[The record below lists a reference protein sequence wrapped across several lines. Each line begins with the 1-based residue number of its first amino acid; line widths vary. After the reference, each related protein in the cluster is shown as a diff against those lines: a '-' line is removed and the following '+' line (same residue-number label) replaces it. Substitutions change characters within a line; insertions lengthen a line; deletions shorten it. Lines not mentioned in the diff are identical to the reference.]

1 VGKAEKIV
9 DNVIKMKDKDF
20 GKLVEEYSLSTVE
33 ENGIIKAK
41 VVQVTD
47 EGILMDIGRK
57 REGFMPWGEFSFPR
71 EKAPE
76 LGEVIKVCISQR
88 RKGQFL
94 LSKKEADLRLTWAK
108 FEEAFKEEKPLVVK
122 VEKVVK
128 GGLLSSFGPLK
139 AFIPSSHVSLKKK
152 NDLKHFVGKN
162 IKVRV
167 IKLEKRLKNIV
178 LSRKFLLLEEKE
190 KRKDRTL
197 SELEEGKIVNGKVG
211 SITDFGV
218 FVDLGGVDGLIHPEN
233 LSWGWVKDP
242 HQVVSLGEKIEVV
255 ILKLDKDKRKIS
267 LGLKQTQPDPWNDVE
282 KKYQVGSK
290 VKGKVTHLTN
300 FGAFV
305 EVEKGLE
312 GLIHISDLT
321 WDKYVQHPQEIL
333 HEGEEVE
340 AKILDIDAEKRKIS
354 LGLKQTQPEPW
365 GKLLKECKK
374 GDIISGK
381 VQEVT
386 NFGIFVN
393 LIPGVDGF
401 IHISELSKEYVPDPK
416 KIISIGEEV
425 KAKIIN
431 IDLEKKRIRL
441 SIKEIELEEER
452 KRREEERKRKEEE
465 EKEKAKEKAK
475 EEAKKPE
482 IGIKKEEQK
491 QKEIKKEN
499 KKEEIKVRKEKKK
512 KRRVKRKDKKDEE
525 EKFVFLENEEVVIG
539 DFIGKGMRGKLKEL
553 SK

>member
-1 VGKAEKIV
+1 MGKLEKKV
-9 DNVIKMKDKDF
+9 DNAIKMEEKDF

-41 VVQVTD
+41 VVQITD

-57 REGFMPWGEFSFPR
+57 REGFMPWGEFSSQR

-76 LGEVIKVCISQR
+76 IGEVIKVCISQR
-88 RKGQFL
+88 GKGQLL
-94 LSKKEADLRLTWAK
+94 LSKKEADLRLSWAK
-108 FEEAFKEEKPLVVK
+108 FEEAFKEGKPLIVK

-128 GGLLSSFGPLK
+128 GGLLSSFGSLK
-139 AFIPSSHVSLKKK
+139 AFIPSSHISLKKK
-152 NDLKHFVGKN
+152 NDLKRFVGKN

-190 KRKDRTL
+190 KRKARTL
-197 SELEEGKIVNGKVG
+197 SKLEEGKTVNGRVG

-267 LGLKQTQPDPWNDVE
+267 LGLKQIQPDPWNDAE
-282 KKYQVGSK
+282 KKYKIGSK
-290 VKGKVTHLTN
+290 IKGKVTHLTN

-333 HEGEEVE
+333 QEGDIVE
-340 AKILDIDAEKRKIS
+340 AKVLDIDTEKRKMS

-365 GKLLKECKK
+365 EKLLKECKK
-374 GDIISGK
+374 GDIVSGK

-416 KIISIGEEV
+416 KIISVGEEI
-425 KAKIIN
+425 KAKVIN
-431 IDLEKKRIRL
+431 IDSEKKRIRL
-441 SIKEIELEEER
+441 SVKEIELEEER
-452 KRREEERKRKEEE
+452 KKREEE
-465 EKEKAKEKAK
+465 EKGKKKQEI
-475 EEAKKPE
+475 KKPE
-482 IGIKKEEQK
+482 IEKQEETKEK
-491 QKEIKKEN
+491 TKKEIKR
-499 KKEEIKVRKEKKK
+499 EEIKVRKEVK
-512 KRRVKRKDKKDEE
+512 KRREIRKREKKKEEKKVE
-525 EKFVFLENEEVVIG
+525 EKFVFLEKEGVVIG
-539 DFIGKGMRGKLKEL
+539 DFLGKEVREKLKEL

>member
-1 VGKAEKIV
+1 VGESEKMV
-9 DNVIKMKDKDF
+9 DDAIKMKKKDF

-47 EGILMDIGRK
+47 EGILMDIGMK

-88 RKGQFL
+88 KKGQFL
-94 LSKKEADLRLTWAK
+94 LSKKEADLRLSWAK
-108 FEEAFKEEKPLVVK
+108 FEEAFKEGKPLIVK

-128 GGLLSSFGPLK
+128 GGLLSSFGSLK
-139 AFIPSSHVSLKKK
+139 AFIPSSHISLKKK
-152 NDLKHFVGKN
+152 NDLKRFVGKN

-197 SELEEGKIVNGKVG
+197 SKLEEGKTINGRVG

-255 ILKLDKDKRKIS
+255 ILKLDRDKRKIS
-267 LGLKQTQPDPWNDVE
+267 LGLKQTQPDPWSDVE

-290 VKGKVTHLTN
+290 IKGKVTHLTN

-333 HEGEEVE
+333 REEEEVE
-340 AKILDIDAEKRKIS
+340 VKILDIDIEKRKIS
-354 LGLKQTQPEPW
+354 LGLKQTKPEPW
-365 GKLLKECKK
+365 EKLLKECKK

-416 KIISIGEEV
+416 KIVSVGEEI
-425 KAKIIN
+425 KAKVIN

-441 SIKEIELEEER
+441 SVKEIELEEER
-452 KRREEERKRKEEE
+452 KRREEE
-465 EKEKAKEKAK
+465 EKEKQKKEV
-475 EEAKKPE
+475 KKPE
-482 IGIKKEEQK
+482 IEIKKEEQK
-491 QKEIKKEN
+491 QKEIKKET
-499 KKEEIKVRKEKKK
+499 KKEEIKVRKEERKRREIRKK
-512 KRRVKRKDKKDEE
+512 KREKKKVEE
-525 EKFVFLENEEVVIG
+525 GFVFLEKEGVVIG
-539 DFIGKGMRGKLKEL
+539 DFLEKEVREKLKEL

>member
-1 VGKAEKIV
+1 MGESEKMV
-9 DNVIKMKDKDF
+9 DDAIKMKKKDF

-47 EGILMDIGRK
+47 EGILMDIGMK

-88 RKGQFL
+88 KKGQFL
-94 LSKKEADLRLTWAK
+94 LSKKEADLRLSWAK
-108 FEEAFKEEKPLVVK
+108 FEEAFKEGKPLIVK

-128 GGLLSSFGPLK
+128 GGLLSSFGSLK
-139 AFIPSSHVSLKKK
+139 AFIPSSHISLKKK
-152 NDLKHFVGKN
+152 NDLKRFVGKN

-197 SELEEGKIVNGKVG
+197 SKLEEGKTINGRVG

-255 ILKLDKDKRKIS
+255 ILKLDRDKRKIS
-267 LGLKQTQPDPWNDVE
+267 LGLKQTQPDPWSDVE

-290 VKGKVTHLTN
+290 IKGKVTHLTN

-333 HEGEEVE
+333 REEEEVE
-340 AKILDIDAEKRKIS
+340 VKILDIDIEKRKIS
-354 LGLKQTQPEPW
+354 LGLKQTKPEPW
-365 GKLLKECKK
+365 EKLLKECKK

-416 KIISIGEEV
+416 KIVSVGEEI
-425 KAKIIN
+425 KAKVIN

-441 SIKEIELEEER
+441 SVKEIELEEER
-452 KRREEERKRKEEE
+452 KRREEERKRREEE
-465 EKEKAKEKAK
+465 EKEKQKKEV
-475 EEAKKPE
+475 KKPE
-482 IGIKKEEQK
+482 IEIKKEEQK
-491 QKEIKKEN
+491 QKEIKKET
-499 KKEEIKVRKEKKK
+499 KKEEIKVRKEERKRREIRKK
-512 KRRVKRKDKKDEE
+512 KREKKKVEE
-525 EKFVFLENEEVVIG
+525 GFVFLEKEGVVIG
-539 DFIGKGMRGKLKEL
+539 DFLEKEVREKLKEL

>member
-1 VGKAEKIV
+1 MGESEKMV
-9 DNVIKMKDKDF
+9 DNEIKMKKKDF

-47 EGILMDIGRK
+47 EGILMDIGMK
-57 REGFMPWGEFSFPR
+57 REGFMPWGEFSSLK

-76 LGEVIKVCISQR
+76 LGEVIKICISQR

-94 LSKKEADLRLTWAK
+94 LSKKEADLRLSWAK
-108 FEEAFKEEKPLVVK
+108 FEEAFKEGKPLIVK

-128 GGLLSSFGPLK
+128 GGLLSSFGSLK

-152 NDLKHFVGKN
+152 NDLKRFVGKN

-190 KRKDRTL
+190 KRKARTL
-197 SELEEGKIVNGKVG
+197 SKLEEGKMVNGRVG

-242 HQVVSLGEKIEVV
+242 HQVVSLGEKIEVA

-267 LGLKQTQPDPWNDVE
+267 LGLKQTQPDPWSDVE
-282 KKYQVGSK
+282 KKYKLGSK
-290 VKGKVTHLTN
+290 IKGKVTHLTS

-333 HEGEEVE
+333 REEEVVE
-340 AKILDIDAEKRKIS
+340 VKILDIDIEKRKIS

-365 GKLLKECKK
+365 EKLLKECKK
-374 GDIISGK
+374 GDIVSGK

-416 KIISIGEEV
+416 KIISVGEEI
-425 KAKIIN
+425 KAKVIN

-441 SIKEIELEEER
+441 SVKEIELEEER
-452 KRREEERKRKEEE
+452 KRREEERKKREEE
-465 EKEKAKEKAK
+465 ENEKEKKEV
-475 EEAKKPE
+475 KKPE
-482 IGIKKEEQK
+482 IEIKKEEQK
-491 QKEIKKEN
+491 QKEIKKEI
-499 KKEEIKVRKEKKK
+499 KKEEIKVRKEERKRREIRKK
-512 KRRVKRKDKKDEE
+512 KRGKKKVE
-525 EKFVFLENEEVVIG
+525 EKFVFLEKEGVVIG
-539 DFIGKGMRGKLKEL
+539 DFLEKEVRKKLKEL

>member
-1 VGKAEKIV
+1 VGKPEKMV
-9 DNVIKMKDKDF
+9 DNVIKMKEKEKDF
-20 GKLVEEYSLSTVE
+20 GKMVEEYSLSTVE
-33 ENGIIKAK
+33 KNGIIKAK
-41 VVQVTD
+41 IVQVTD

-57 REGFMPWGEFSFPR
+57 REGFMPWGEFSSR
-71 EKAPE
+71 KEKAPE
-76 LGEVIKVCISQR
+76 IGEVIKVCICQR
-88 RKGQFL
+88 KKGQLL
-94 LSKKEADLRLTWAK
+94 LSKKEADLRLSWAK
-108 FEEAFKEEKPLVVK
+108 FEEAFREGKPLIVK

-128 GGLLSSFGPLK
+128 GGLLSSFGSLK

-152 NDLKHFVGKN
+152 NDLKRFVGKN

-190 KRKDRTL
+190 KRKARTL
-197 SELEEGKIVNGKVG
+197 SKLEEGKIVNGRVG

-242 HQVVSLGEKIEVV
+242 HQVVSLGKKIKVA

-267 LGLKQTQPDPWNDVE
+267 LGLKQTQPDPWSDVE
-282 KKYQVGSK
+282 KKYKPGSK

-333 HEGEEVE
+333 REGEVVE
-340 AKILDIDAEKRKIS
+340 AKILDIDTEKRKIS

-365 GKLLKECKK
+365 EKLLKECKK
-374 GDIISGK
+374 GDIVSGK

-416 KIISIGEEV
+416 KIISVGEEI
-425 KAKIIN
+425 KAKVIN
-431 IDLEKKRIRL
+431 IDLQKKRIRL
-441 SIKEIELEEER
+441 SVKELELDEAR
-452 KRREEERKRKEEE
+452 KKREEE
-465 EKEKAKEKAK
+465 EKEKKKQEV
-475 EEAKKPE
+475 KKPE
-482 IGIKKEEQK
+482 IEKQQEEQK
-491 QKEIKKEN
+491 QKEIKKET
-499 KKEEIKVRKEKKK
+499 KREEIKVRKEEKKRKEIRRGRRKKK
-512 KRRVKRKDKKDEE
+512 EEKKMEE
-525 EKFVFLENEEVVIG
+525 EFVFLEKEGVVIG
-539 DFIGKGMRGKLKEL
+539 DFLEKEVREKLKEL

>member
-1 VGKAEKIV
+1 MGESEKMV
-9 DNVIKMKDKDF
+9 DDAIKMKKKDF

-47 EGILMDIGRK
+47 EGILMDIGMK

-88 RKGQFL
+88 KKGQFL
-94 LSKKEADLRLTWAK
+94 LSKKEADLRLSWAK
-108 FEEAFKEEKPLVVK
+108 FEEAFKEGKPLIVK

-128 GGLLSSFGPLK
+128 GGLLSSFGSLK
-139 AFIPSSHVSLKKK
+139 AFIPSSHISLKKK
-152 NDLKHFVGKN
+152 NDLKRFVGKN

-197 SELEEGKIVNGKVG
+197 SKLEEGKTINGRVG

-255 ILKLDKDKRKIS
+255 ILKLDRDKRKIS
-267 LGLKQTQPDPWNDVE
+267 LGLKQTQPDPWSDVE

-290 VKGKVTHLTN
+290 IKGKVTHLTN

-333 HEGEEVE
+333 REEEEVE
-340 AKILDIDAEKRKIS
+340 VKILDIDIEKRKIS
-354 LGLKQTQPEPW
+354 LGLKQTKPEPW
-365 GKLLKECKK
+365 EKLLKECKK

-416 KIISIGEEV
+416 KIVSVGEEI
-425 KAKIIN
+425 KAKVIN

-441 SIKEIELEEER
+441 SVKEIELEEER
-452 KRREEERKRKEEE
+452 KRREEE
-465 EKEKAKEKAK
+465 EKEKQKKEV
-475 EEAKKPE
+475 KKPE
-482 IGIKKEEQK
+482 IEIKKEEQK
-491 QKEIKKEN
+491 QKEIKKET
-499 KKEEIKVRKEKKK
+499 KKEEIKVRKEERKRREIRKK
-512 KRRVKRKDKKDEE
+512 KREKKKVEE
-525 EKFVFLENEEVVIG
+525 GFVFLEKEGVVIG
-539 DFIGKGMRGKLKEL
+539 DFLEKEVREKLKEL